1 MDFKI
6 RNYNINSSSPEI
18 SFTVKEQSELLFKTI
33 SHLLLPL
40 PALFLLTNN
49 YPYLLIL
56 SVILIVSLSFL
67 SFLLNWKITKFH
79 SIILYVL
86 LIIFCYFIVSFFIT
100 GQSLDTFL
108 SFSFLKYDG
117 NFFFCYVLFFAL
129 AVPFFDYKIVS
140 RIYFKYLFGIF
151 VVFGLFGILEYLT
164 NFTRIMIATDP
175 GAGRMFVALNFAHN
189 ATGSVYTVVSLFAT
203 IFLLTEK
210 KKKLKF
216 LYLGILLVL
225 VTSLFLTKS
234 RGSYIGYI
242 AGTFFVI
249 VLHYRNFKKILT
261 RCLILAGALIAL
273 VFATGTYKRFI
284 EIFSTTDTAVI
295 RSRLWAHA
303 WQLFVSSPI
312 FGIGFGR
319 FNDIELSSSYK
330 LNGIRGFISVF
341 TGSNIRLDAA
351 HAHNSY
357 FQFLSET
364 GVVGIGLLF
373 LFWGLCFGILIR
385 AFISSKTSYFGKKV
399 YLCGITG
406 IIALFVLAFTENYL
420 SATTI
425 MVCMSMVVSLGIG
438 LFWQE
443 VRKGNPIDKE

>member
-1 MDFKI
+1 MDIKTG
-6 RNYNINSSSPEI
+6 NLNIDNKSPDLI
-18 SFTVKEQSELLFKTI
+18 FSVKEQSDLLFKTI
-33 SHLLLPL
+33 LYLLLPL

-67 SFLLNWKITKFH
+67 SFLLNWKITEFH
-79 SIILYVL
+79 SIILYIL
-86 LIIFCYFIVSFFIT
+86 IIIFCYFIVSFFIT
-100 GQSLDTFL
+100 GQNLDTFL
-108 SFSFLKYDG
+108 SFNFLKYDG
-117 NFFFCYVLFFAL
+117 NFFFCYILFFSL
-129 AVPFFDYKIVS
+129 AVPFFDYEIVS

-151 VVFGLFGILEYLT
+151 TVFGLFGVFEYLT
-164 NFTRIMIATDP
+164 NFTKIMIATDP
-175 GAGRMFVALNFAHN
+175 GAGKMFVALNFAHN
-189 ATGSVYTVVSLFAT
+189 ATGSVYAIASLFAT
-203 IFLLTEK
+203 IFFLTEK
-210 KKKLKF
+210 KKKVRF
-216 LYLGILLVL
+216 YYLFILLVL
-225 VTSLFLTKS
+225 VVSLFLTKS
-234 RGSYIGYI
+234 RGSYVGYI
-242 AGTFFVI
+242 AGTFFSVI
-249 VLHYRNFKKILT
+249 LHYKNFKKILT
-261 RCLILAGALIAL
+261 RLLILTGALI
-273 VFATGTYKRFI
+273 VIIFATGTYKRFT
-284 EIFSTTDTAVI
+284 EIFSTTDTSVI

-319 FNDIELSSSYK
+319 FNDIEVSSSYK
-330 LNGIRGFISVF
+330 LNGIRGLVSVF
-341 TGSNIRLDAA
+341 TGTNIRLDAA

-364 GVVGIGLLF
+364 GVIGIGLLF

-385 AFISSKTSYFGKKV
+385 AFYSNKTSYFGKKV

-438 LFWQE
+438 LYWQE
-443 VRKGNPIDKE
+443 IKNNTFK

>member
-1 MDFKI
+1 
-6 RNYNINSSSPEI
+6 INSGTDVR
-18 SFTVKEQSELLFKTI
+18 FDAKDAKKQSDLLFKTI
-33 SHLLLPL
+33 LYLLLPL

-79 SIILYVL
+79 SIVLYVL

-100 GQSLDTFL
+100 GQSLDTFS
-108 SFSFLKYDG
+108 SFNFLKYDG
-117 NFFFCYVLFFAL
+117 NFFFCYILFFAL
-129 AVPFFDYKIVS
+129 AVPFFDYESVS
-140 RIYFKYLFGIF
+140 RIYFNYLFGIF
-151 VVFGLFGILEYLT
+151 TVFGIFGIFEYLT
-164 NFTRIMIATDP
+164 NFSNVMTATDP
-175 GAGRMFVALNFAHN
+175 GAGKMFIALNYAHN
-189 ATGSVYTVVSLFAT
+189 ATGSVYAVASLFVT
-203 IFLLTEK
+203 VFLLTEK
-210 KKKLKF
+210 NKKLKIF
-216 LYLGILLVL
+216 YLFVLLVL
-225 VTSLFLTKS
+225 VASLFLTKS
-234 RGSYIGYI
+234 RGSYIGYMVG
-242 AGTFFVI
+242 AFFII
-249 VLHYRNFKKILT
+249 VLHYRDFKKIIT
-261 RCLILAGALIAL
+261 RCLILAGAIIAL
-273 VFATGTYKRFI
+273 IFATGTYKRFI
-284 EIFSTTDTAVI
+284 DIFSATDTAII

-364 GVVGIGLLF
+364 GLVGIGLLF

-385 AFISSKTSYFGKKV
+385 AFISNKTSHFGKRI

-406 IIALFVLAFTENYL
+406 IITLFILAFTENYL

-425 MVCMSMVVSLGIG
+425 MTCMSMVVSLGIG
-438 LFWQE
+438 LYWQE
-443 VRKGNPIDKE
+443 MQKQYLKHN